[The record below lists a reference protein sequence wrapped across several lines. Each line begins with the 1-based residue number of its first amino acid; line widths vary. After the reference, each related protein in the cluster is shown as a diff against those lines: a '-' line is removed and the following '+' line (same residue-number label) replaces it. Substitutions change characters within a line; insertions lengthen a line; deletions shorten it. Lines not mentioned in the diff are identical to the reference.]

1 MKEYKIIRQR
11 TKFRN
16 TDSDFEDELN
26 SLAKQ
31 GWVVKSSIVMNSSSL
46 FKVILERDK
55 NR

>member
-26 SLAKQ
+26 TLAKQ
-31 GWVVKSSIVMNSSSL
+31 GWVVKSSIAINGSSL